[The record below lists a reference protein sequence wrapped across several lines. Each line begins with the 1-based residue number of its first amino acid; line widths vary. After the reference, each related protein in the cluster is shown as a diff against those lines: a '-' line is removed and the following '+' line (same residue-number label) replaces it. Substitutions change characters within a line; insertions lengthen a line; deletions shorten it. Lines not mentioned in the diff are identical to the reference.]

1 MNVLK
6 HFFGI
11 RYCRECGRP
20 LSRDPQ
26 AGGKVFCVKPP
37 DPYEDGL
44 CLRCKMNCKKE
55 KSSLN
60 KKWF

>member
-20 LSRDPQ
+20 LLRDPQ

-44 CLRCKMNCKKE
+44 V
-55 KSSLN
+55 
-60 KKWF
+60 